1 MNLLFLAGCTLAVAP
16 SLILQRFDGMSI
28 LGLILMGVT
37 AFIIMARRANR

>member
-1 MNLLFLAGCTLAVAP
+1 VNLLFLAGCTLAVAP
-16 SLILQRFDGMSI
+16 TIWFQRFDGMSI